1 MKVCFLSIDNQT
13 LFEVPPYLFKIS
25 KIFLTNTLTR
35 LEFIFPN
42 QADLTKI
49 LSTQASILQVE
60 NIVNRFHTQDGLVH
74 AVNGVSF
81 DLKKGELFGIV
92 GESGSGNSVTMMSL
106 LKLLPCL

>member
-1 MKVCFLSIDNQT
+1 MKICFLSIDNQT

-25 KIFLTNTLTR
+25 KIFLTNTITR

-60 NIVNRFHTQDGLVH
+60 NIVNRFQTQDGLVY
-74 AVNGVSF
+74 AVNGISF